1 MQLLCEVLE
10 GSDAN
15 AWWGSGGFHFFGQK
29 HLNAVYDALI
39 YLWVYFAGGGGQGV
53 AKKKSMHQWFDQAF
67 CKPEK
72 FEGVKRQGED
82 NNLNT
87 RRLADD

>member
-1 MQLLCEVLE
+1 M
-10 GSDAN
+10 
-15 AWWGSGGFHFFGQK
+15 QK
-29 HLNAVYDALI
+29 HLNAVYDELI

-53 AKKKSMHQWFDQAF
+53 AKKKLMHKWFDQAF

-72 FEGVKRQGED
+72 FEGAKRQGED

-87 RRLADD
+87 RRQTIDKQTADESWRAISIHYEIVG